1 MTGEAGVTEESDS
14 VDRKSVELIFAVQ
27 EVKDMSV
34 KKATLLEFDGID
46 TCHMCDKD
54 VVTAELLQHFL
65 ESKIKDSSGQ
75 VRAITPGL
83 HPHTTFES
91 DIVPIGIGSDGDE
104 KARLP
109 EVTYN
114 RQDTLTNVFG
124 SFVPT
129 YGGV

>member
-1 MTGEAGVTEESDS
+1 VTGEAGVTEESDS

-65 ESKIKDSSGQ
+65 ESKLKTRAAKSGRSRQVCIRTPLLKVISSQ
-75 VRAITPGL
+75 SGL
-83 HPHTTFES
+83 
-91 DIVPIGIGSDGDE
+91 VVMVM
-104 KARLP
+104 KRLGF
-109 EVTYN
+109 
-114 RQDTLTNVFG
+114 LK
-124 SFVPT
+124 
-129 YGGV
+129 